1 VSGSANSERSL
12 ERRVGAS
19 AIWAGGSVMLMR
31 FANIATM
38 AVVARLVAPHDLGVF
53 ALAVTAYVVI
63 VTFGEFGVS
72 SALARSD
79 LDPDR
84 IAPTVTTIAL
94 GTSFAL
100 SVLMGVFAEPL
111 ATALGSADA
120 AGPLRVL
127 SISVALMGLSAVP
140 HAQLQRDLRQDRV
153 FRSVAVG
160 FVAGT
165 IVLLVLAAGGNGALA
180 FAWGRVVEQLVA
192 GTLMILS
199 VGRRYLPGFD
209 RAEFGPLMRFGA
221 PLAAANLLSQLL
233 LNVDYVIVGRSLSI
247 AQVGVYMLAFNVS
260 AWPAAVLGTMLN
272 SVVVPGFSRVRHD
285 PERLRAALGRAA
297 RIVALIAF
305 PIGALTSALALPLI
319 VTLYGAK
326 WHESASVLVV
336 LTLHGV
342 LFVLGL
348 LFANIIIVAGRTGI
362 LLGVQLVVLVCLVPA
377 MIVGI
382 HALGL
387 VGVGVAHIV
396 VICLVTMPVY
406 IVAVRQSTG
415 FGPVHLAK
423 AIWPVALAAI
433 VTTLAARG
441 GAMLVDPALLK
452 LMVGGIAGGAV
463 YALLTVPL
471 LVDLL
476 PERSALSRALA
487 RPTARWARYGRPALQ
502 HASRNS

>member
-1 VSGSANSERSL
+1 VKSERSL
-12 ERRVGAS
+12 ERRVRVGAL
-19 AIWAGGSVMLMR
+19 WAGGSVMLMR

-53 ALAVTAYVVI
+53 ALAVAAYVMI
-63 VTFGEFGVS
+63 VTFAEFGVS
-72 SALARSD
+72 SAIARSD

-84 IAPTVTTIAL
+84 IAPTITTIAL
-94 GTSFAL
+94 GTSFTL
-100 SVLMGVFAEPL
+100 SLAMGVFAEPL
-111 ATALGSADA
+111 AAAAGSADA

-127 SISVALMGLSAVP
+127 SISVALMGIAAVP

-153 FRSVAVG
+153 FRAVAAG

-165 IVLLVLAAGGNGALA
+165 IVLLALAVHGDGAMA
-180 FAWGRVVEQLVA
+180 FAWGRVVDQLVA

-199 VGRRYLPGFD
+199 VNRRYLPGFD
-209 RAEFGPLMRFGA
+209 RAEFGPLLRFGI
-221 PLAAANLLSQLL
+221 PLAAANLLSQVL
-233 LNVDYVIVGRSLSI
+233 LNVDYVIVGHSLSL
-247 AQVGVYMLAFNVS
+247 AAVGVYMLAFNVS

-272 SVVVPGFSRVRHD
+272 SVVVPGFSRVRDD

-326 WHESASVLVV
+326 WQEAASVLVV

-348 LFANIIIVAGRTGI
+348 LFANMIIVSGRTGI

-377 MIVGI
+377 MLVGI
-382 HALGL
+382 HAFGL

-396 VICLVTMPVY
+396 VISLVTMPVY
-406 IVAVRQSTG
+406 MAAVRRSTG
-415 FGPVHLAK
+415 FGPVQFAR
-423 AIWPVALAAI
+423 AIWPVALAAL

-441 GAMLVDPALLK
+441 VAMLVDPPLVKLL
-452 LMVGGIAGGAV
+452 AGGMAGAV
-463 YALLTVPL
+463 VYVLLTAPL
-471 LVDLL
+471 LTDLV
-476 PERSALSRALA
+476 PENSALSRALA
-487 RPTARWARYGRPALQ
+487 RPRARWSRLAGPALQ

>member
-1 VSGSANSERSL
+1 
-12 ERRVGAS
+12 
-19 AIWAGGSVMLMR
+19 MLMR

-53 ALAVTAYVVI
+53 ALAVTAYVMI
-63 VTFGEFGVS
+63 VTFAEFGVS

-79 LDPDR
+79 LDADR
-84 IAPTVTTIAL
+84 IAPTITTIAL
-94 GTSFAL
+94 GTSFTL
-100 SVLMGVFAEPL
+100 SLAMGVFAEPL
-111 ATALGSADA
+111 AAAAGSADA

-127 SISVALMGLSAVP
+127 SISVALMGVAAVP

-153 FRSVAVG
+153 FRSVAAG

-165 IVLLVLAAGGNGALA
+165 IVLLALAVHGDGAMA
-180 FAWGRVVEQLVA
+180 FAWGRVVDQLVA

-199 VGRRYLPGFD
+199 VNRRYLPGFD
-209 RAEFGPLMRFGA
+209 RAEFGPLLRFGI
-221 PLAAANLLSQLL
+221 PLAAANLLSQVL
-233 LNVDYVIVGRSLSI
+233 LNVDYVIVGHTLSV
-247 AQVGVYMLAFNVS
+247 AAVGVYMLAFNVS

-272 SVVVPGFSRVRHD
+272 SVVVPGFSRVRDD

-326 WHESASVLVV
+326 WQEAASVLVV

-348 LFANIIIVAGRTGI
+348 LFANMIIVSGRTGI

-377 MIVGI
+377 MLAGI
-382 HALGL
+382 HAFGL

-396 VICLVTMPVY
+396 VISLVTMPVY
-406 IVAVRQSTG
+406 MAAVRRSTG
-415 FGPVHLAK
+415 FGPVHFAR
-423 AIWPVALAAI
+423 AIWPVALAALAA
-433 VTTLAARG
+433 TLAARG
-441 GAMLVDPALLK
+441 VAMLVDPPLVKLL
-452 LMVGGIAGGAV
+452 VGGTAGAV
-463 YALLTVPL
+463 VYVLLTAPL
-471 LVDLL
+471 LTDLV
-476 PERSALSRALA
+476 PENSALSRALA
-487 RPTARWARYGRPALQ
+487 RPRARWSRLAGPALQ